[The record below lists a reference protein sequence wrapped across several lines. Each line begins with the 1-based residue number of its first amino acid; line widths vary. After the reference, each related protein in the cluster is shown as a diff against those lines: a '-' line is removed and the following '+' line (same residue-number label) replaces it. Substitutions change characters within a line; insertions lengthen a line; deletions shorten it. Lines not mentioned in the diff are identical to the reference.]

1 MRPLIRR
8 NHRASLRD
16 PAPSKWGYRMQ
27 RLLLT
32 PGFVTGVRVGIP
44 LALIGIIAA
53 TWFSDEQRVA
63 DFNQR
68 IAEVKASVQ
77 ERPEFMVASL
87 DVVGAGPVLE
97 ADVRRVLPIDFPAS
111 SFDLD
116 LEAMREVVAA
126 LNAVADASVRVGENN
141 ALTVEVTPRIPV
153 ALWRAHDNLRLIDAD
168 GVFAGVVAERGD
180 RLDLPLIAGD
190 GAHDHIQ
197 EALALFRNA
206 GPLAPRVRGLVRMG
220 ERRWDIVLDRGQR
233 IKLPAEGAMAALDR
247 VIVLHQTNDI
257 LEKDVVAIDLRNRDR
272 ATVQMT
278 TEAASALRR
287 VNTFEAEDQ

>member
-8 NHRASLRD
+8 SHRASLRD
-16 PAPSKWGYRMQ
+16 PAPSKWGYRLQ

-32 PGFVTGVRVGIP
+32 PGFMTGIRVGIP
-44 LALIGIIAA
+44 MTLIGIIAV

-63 DFNQR
+63 DFNQT
-68 IAEVKASVQ
+68 IAEAKAAVQ
-77 ERPEFMVASL
+77 ERPEFMVGSL
-87 DVVGAGPVLE
+87 EVIGAGPVLE
-97 ADVRRVLPIDFPAS
+97 ADVRRVLPIEFPVS
-111 SFDLD
+111 SFELD
-116 LEAMREVVAA
+116 MEDMREVVAS

-190 GAHDHIQ
+190 GAQDHIQ
-197 EALALFRNA
+197 EALMLFRNA

-257 LEKDVVAIDLRNRDR
+257 LEKDVVAIDLRNSGR

-287 VNTFEAEDQ
+287 VNSIEAEHQ

>member
-8 NHRASLRD
+8 SRRASLRD
-16 PAPSKWGYRMQ
+16 PAPSKWGYRLQ

-32 PGFVTGVRVGIP
+32 PGFVTTIRVGTP
-44 LALIGIIAA
+44 MALLGIIAL
-53 TWFSDEQRVA
+53 TWFSDQERVA
-63 DFNQR
+63 EFNNR
-68 IAEVKASVQ
+68 IAEAKAAVQ
-77 ERPEFMVASL
+77 ERPEFMIASL
-87 DVVGAGPVLE
+87 DVEGAGPVLE
-97 ADVRRVLPIDFPAS
+97 ADVRRVLPIEFPVS

-116 LEAMREVVAA
+116 LEEMRETVGA
-126 LNAVADASVRVGENN
+126 LNGVADASVRVGENN
-141 ALTVEVTPRIPV
+141 TLTVEVTPRIPV

-168 GVFAGVVAERGD
+168 GVFAGVVAERSD

-197 EALALFRNA
+197 EALSLFRNA

-233 IKLPAEGAMAALDR
+233 IKLPEEGAMAALDR
-247 VIVLHQTNDI
+247 VIYLHQTNDI
-257 LEKDVVAIDLRNRDR
+257 LEKDVVAIDLRNGDR

-278 TEAASALRR
+278 AEAASALRR
-287 VNTFEAEDQ
+287 VNTTRAEDE